1 MKLCVINGPNLNRL
15 GKRETSVYG
24 AETLEQIN
32 NEITSLCQKHGVDV
46 YFVQSNSEGDL
57 LDAIHQTEAQH
68 CDGIII
74 NAGAFTHT
82 SIALRDALASVKIPA
97 IEVHLSNIHARETF
111 RHHSYL
117 ASVCKGQILGFG
129 KQSYFLAVMAF
140 VGASA

>member
-15 GKRETSVYG
+15 GQRETSVYG
-24 AETLEQIN
+24 SETLDQIN
-32 NEITSLCQKHGVDV
+32 DEISQLCDKHGIDV
-46 YFVQSNSEGDL
+46 YFFQSNSEGDL
-57 LDAIHQTEAQH
+57 VDAIHQTESKG

-82 SIALRDALASVKIPA
+82 SIAIRDALASVKIPA

-117 ASVCKGQILGFG
+117 APVCKGQILGFG
-129 KQSYFLAVMAF
+129 KQSYVLAVLAF
-140 VGASA
+140 VG